1 MLNPTRTAPVV
12 RGARAALVCLLSL
25 SLATACGTL
34 SVEDEKKLGHQVQ
47 RQVRDQFTLMR
58 DRVVVNYIRDLG
70 EGLVSS
76 ARPSPFD
83 FRFFVVEDPGLNAFA
98 VPGGAIYIN
107 TGLISEADDVS
118 ELIGVV
124 AHEMG
129 HVTARHVAE
138 NYNRQRATGVV
149 AQVLT
154 LAIAILT
161 GSSIGA
167 QGGQVAT
174 GLAAQ
179 AYLATYTRDAEREAD
194 RLAIETMVRGGWD
207 PNGMNR
213 MFLKLMEQS
222 AGGFRAPQLLSSHPA
237 TAERMENVNSEI
249 AKYGELPRLRSTDGG
264 RLEIIQKRIR
274 LIVGT
279 DEGSVEDDDN

>member
-1 MLNPTRTAPVV
+1 MLSNS
-12 RGARAALVCLLSL
+12 RGPLACLLTL

-34 SVEDEKKLGHQVQ
+34 SVEDEKQLGHQVQ

-70 EGLVSS
+70 EGLVAS

-83 FRFFVVEDPGLNAFA
+83 FRFFVIEDPSLNAFA

-118 ELIGVV
+118 ELMGVV

-161 GSSIGA
+161 GSSLGA

-179 AYLATYTRDAEREAD
+179 AYLSTYTRDAEREAD
-194 RLAIETMVRGGWD
+194 RLAIETLVRGGWD
-207 PNGMNR
+207 PHGMNR
-213 MFLKLMEQS
+213 MFLKLMEQGS
-222 AGGFRAPQLLSSHPA
+222 GGFRAPQLLASHPA
-237 TAERMENVNSEI
+237 TAERMENVNAEI
-249 AKYGELPRLRSTDGG
+249 TKYGELPRLRSTDGG

-279 DEGSVEDDDN
+279 DEGSVGDDDD